1 MFTYHLLGN
10 THYLFTPFPHRTGP
24 LFIRADSSGVR
35 LPPGD
40 GTFSCL
46 YLSRGMSRS
55 SRPWVAFTE
64 IFICLLM
71 DPLLGPQHSSMGI
84 GDLVSSF
91 RSGTRISP
99 ARNPVHPVAP
109 GDGAQHRF
117 STCSSAK
124 LQDKLHVFAA
134 SFNKA

>member
-1 MFTYHLLGN
+1 MLTCHLLRN
-10 THYLFTPFPHRTGP
+10 THYLFTPFRHSTGP

-46 YLSRGMSRS
+46 YLSHGMRRS

-64 IFICLLM
+64 IFIRFPMKL
-71 DPLLGPQHSSMGI
+71 LLGPQHSSMGI

-109 GDGAQHRF
+109 GGGGTGMLICGTFHRCSCPRYCF
-117 STCSSAK
+117 SSS
-124 LQDKLHVFAA
+124 L
-134 SFNKA
+134 